1 MVESE
6 SESESSTWES
16 FFSESED
23 EVDIV
28 LNEQDAIIC
37 NLTQE
42 VKDLDAY
49 SDHLLEELTELHK
62 YVKHNVVRCSKI
74 LRQLIDVIGLDPE
87 DIENNNKYYK
97 GEIISVLRI
106 LSSMCSKVNI

>member
-1 MVESE
+1 MAE

-49 SDHLLEELTELHK
+49 SDHLLEVLTELHK

-74 LRQLIDVIGLDPE
+74 LRQLIEIIGLDPE
-87 DIENNNKYYK
+87 DVENNNKYYK
-97 GEIISVLRI
+97 NEIICVLRI
-106 LSSMCSKVNI
+106 LNSMCSKVNI

>member
-1 MVESE
+1 MA
-6 SESESSTWES
+6 ESESSSSSSSYE
-16 FFSESED
+16 FCSESED
-23 EVDIV
+23 EIDIV
-28 LNEQDAIIC
+28 LNEQYAIIS

-49 SDHLLEELTELHK
+49 SDHLLEVLTELHK

-97 GEIISVLRI
+97 GEIICVLRI
-106 LSSMCSKVNI
+106 LNSMCSKVNI

>member
-1 MVESE
+1 MA
-6 SESESSTWES
+6 ESESSTWES

-62 YVKHNVVRCSKI
+62 
-74 LRQLIDVIGLDPE
+74 
-87 DIENNNKYYK
+87 
-97 GEIISVLRI
+97 
-106 LSSMCSKVNI
+106 

>member
-1 MVESE
+1 MAESLT
-6 SESESSTWES
+6 ESSTWES

-28 LNEQDAIIC
+28 LNEQNAIIC

-87 DIENNNKYYK
+87 DVENNNKYYK
-97 GEIISVLRI
+97 NEIICVLRI
-106 LSSMCSKVNI
+106 LNSMCSKVNI

>member
-1 MVESE
+1 MV
-6 SESESSTWES
+6 ESESSTWES

-49 SDHLLEELTELHK
+49 SDHLLEELTEVHK
-62 YVKHNVVRCSKI
+62 YVKHLVVRCSKI

-87 DIENNNKYYK
+87 NVENNNKYYK
-97 GEIISVLRI
+97 GEISVLRI
-106 LSSMCSKVNI
+106 LNSMCSKVNI

>member
-1 MVESE
+1 MVE

-74 LRQLIDVIGLDPE
+74 LRQFIEIIGLDPE
-87 DIENNNKYYK
+87 DVENNNKYYK
-97 GEIISVLRI
+97 NEIICVLRI
-106 LSSMCSKVNI
+106 LNSMCSKVNI

>member
-1 MVESE
+1 MA
-6 SESESSTWES
+6 ESESSTWES

-87 DIENNNKYYK
+87 DIQNNNKYYERK
-97 GEIISVLRI
+97 MICVLRI
-106 LSSMCSKVNI
+106 LNSMCSKVDI

>member
-1 MVESE
+1 MVE

-49 SDHLLEELTELHK
+49 SDHLLKELTELHK
-62 YVKHNVVRCSKI
+62 YVKHNVVRCSKV

-87 DIENNNKYYK
+87 DVENNNKYYK
-97 GEIISVLRI
+97 NEIICVLRI
-106 LSSMCSKVNI
+106 LNSMCSKVNI

>member
-1 MVESE
+1 MVESL
-6 SESESSTWES
+6 SESSTWES

-28 LNEQDAIIC
+28 LNEQDAIIS

-49 SDHLLEELTELHK
+49 SDHLLEELTEFHK

-87 DIENNNKYYK
+87 DVENNNKYYK
-97 GEIISVLRI
+97 NEIICVLRI
-106 LSSMCSKVNI
+106 LNSMCSKVNI

>member
-1 MVESE
+1 MVE

-97 GEIISVLRI
+97 NEIISVLRI
-106 LSSMCSKVNI
+106 LNSMCSKVNI

>member
-1 MVESE
+1 MV
-6 SESESSTWES
+6 ESESSTWES

-23 EVDIV
+23 EADIV

-49 SDHLLEELTELHK
+49 SDHLLEELTELQK
-62 YVKHNVVRCSKI
+62 RVKQNVVKCSRI
-74 LRQLIDVIGLDPE
+74 LRQLDD
-87 DIENNNKYYK
+87 ENTKF
-97 GEIISVLRI
+97 EVVHVLRI
-106 LSSMCSKVNI
+106 LNSMCSKVYNI